1 MEDIW
6 LCFCS
11 LKIRVG
17 NAGERVSREHAYG
30 DNGQIKPRNQ
40 SSELGVTAPS
50 PWSLHPSGNEKVHF
64 GFQARVVTQEEYGNF
79 VSSHPFLLGLSIWVF
94 CCLLFQRHLYA
105 NPFYAN
111 YFHGCPSGYASHHP
125 PGRIISHENFQI

>member
-17 NAGERVSREHAYG
+17 GAGEKVSREHSYG
-30 DNGQIKPRNQ
+30 DNGQIKQRNQ
-40 SSELGVTAPS
+40 SSELGVTPPS

-64 GFQARVVTQEEYGNF
+64 GFQARVVTQEEYSNF
-79 VSSHPFLLGLSIWVF
+79 VSSHPFLLGLSI
-94 CCLLFQRHLYA
+94 
-105 NPFYAN
+105 
-111 YFHGCPSGYASHHP
+111 
-125 PGRIISHENFQI
+125 